1 MTGARGSPREQNPAY
16 RACTYGD
23 AAFQRHPLFS
33 GRYRNG
39 TDGGER
45 EEHPGEAEKA
55 RKGKN
60 AKGRVSHAAGIGR
73 VAFFL
78 TYRPPMA
85 TLGEHIRQST
95 AYNGGSWA

>member
-55 RKGKN
+55 RERKKTQ
-60 AKGRVSHAAGIGR
+60 KDGRPMRQTDNPMPVSYTH
-73 VAFFL
+73 L
-78 TYRPPMA
+78 TLPTKA
-85 TLGEHIRQST
+85 
-95 AYNGGSWA
+95 